1 MEKIF
6 VLAGYYRLLYCGRLR
21 VAAKTYYMKIN
32 RFILTPIFLALVLC
46 ACSTTPEEQMG
57 PQVMEGAL
65 EAEPIADYRLR
76 PGDEIQ
82 VKFFYHPELNE
93 TMRVGP
99 DGKISLEL
107 IDELLVAGLTR
118 SQLDG
123 LLTQE
128 YDRYLENFSISIIVR
143 EYSGLKVYV
152 GGEVNQPQ
160 YLSLQG
166 NMSILQSIVEAQ
178 GFSRFAEKR
187 SVVLIR
193 KGPAN
198 RPKAMTIDLESV
210 IDGTQLENDI
220 YLKPSDIVYVPKT
233 WIGKANK
240 FVDQYIR
247 GLFFFDTV
255 MQGVG
260 YALGYNWVND

>member
-1 MEKIF
+1 
-6 VLAGYYRLLYCGRLR
+6 
-21 VAAKTYYMKIN
+21 MKI
-32 RFILTPIFLALVLC
+32 RQLGFLIPIFFSLLFC
-46 ACSTTPEEQMG
+46 ACSTAPEQPMG
-57 PQVMEGAL
+57 PQAMEGAL

-93 TMRVGP
+93 TLAVGP

-118 SQLDG
+118 AQVDG

-128 YDRYLENFSISIIVR
+128 YERYLENFSISVIVR

-166 NMSILQSIVEAQ
+166 NMSILQSVFEAQ
-178 GFSRFAEKR
+178 GFSRFAEPR
-187 SVVLIR
+187 SVLLIR

-198 RPKAMTIDLESV
+198 RPKAMTIDLQAV
-210 IDGTQLENDI
+210 IDGQQLENDI

-233 WIGKANK
+233 WIGKANV
-240 FVDQYIR
+240 FVNQYIR